1 MRWEEVRAGYPDQW
15 LIVEALEAH
24 TTADSRRQLDHLAV
38 LERCSDG
45 QAAMAG
51 CRRLHREYPQRE
63 LYFVH
68 TSREELDIEERR
80 WIGIRGVLAPSEASP
95 RAGEKERDVG
105 TAGQKVTQWCPP

>member
-1 MRWEEVRAGYPDQW
+1 MRWTEVRASYPDQW

-24 TTADSRRQLDHLAV
+24 TTADSRRHLDRLAV

-45 QAAMAG
+45 KAAMAG
-51 CRRLHREYPQRE
+51 YRRLHREYPQRE

-80 WIGIRGVLAPSEASP
+80 WLGIRGVPATGVA
-95 RAGEKERDVG
+95 
-105 TAGQKVTQWCPP
+105 T